1 MKPSEYLIKE
11 GYWIISDMPNIKLE
25 DGEGYRV
32 DSVADE
38 LDNKFIDREELLS
51 WLKLELEEVEAENI
65 RYGKRNIKDKLCD
78 GASFALRDVIAK
90 IISSNTEEFVT
101 NRNKS
106 KKEILDLL
114 K

>member
-11 GYWIISDMPNIKLE
+11 GYWIISDMPNTKLE

-38 LDNKFIDREELLS
+38 LDNKFINREELKEKINEIDI
-51 WLKLELEEVEAENI
+51 WNKNGLKV
-65 RYGKRNIKDKLCD
+65 
-78 GASFALRDVIAK
+78 
-90 IISSNTEEFVT
+90 
-101 NRNKS
+101 
-106 KKEILDLL
+106 KKEILELL

>member
-1 MKPSEYLIKE
+1 MKPSEYLNMPYTNEK
-11 GYWIISDMPNIKLE
+11 GNFQKIISGIELK
-25 DGEGYRV
+25 
-32 DSVADE
+32 E
-38 LDNKFIDREELLS
+38 LDKRFIDREELLS

-106 KKEILDLL
+106 KKEILELL